1 MVTTGLAYA
10 NGTDGVLYQ
19 VAESLIG
26 ENKRHISWY
35 VRDPTVRVEVNK
47 RLQKAPELDLG
58 MTKAGQESFSYHWF
72 ESVSGVESDL
82 RFTANG
88 NILVYGCRYRSCD
101 ERGLVVLSR
110 DNEPVFGVL
119 SYFLN
124 NSEYRRNGILLLYA
138 AGSQVS
144 QSAVEDIEDWLSEG
158 PAPNAELI
166 YVNTPR

>member
-1 MVTTGLAYA
+1 M
-10 NGTDGVLYQ
+10 
-19 VAESLIG
+19 
-26 ENKRHISWY
+26 
-35 VRDPTVRVEVNK
+35 
-47 RLQKAPELDLG
+47 
-58 MTKAGQESFSYHWF
+58 
-72 ESVSGVESDL
+72 
-82 RFTANG
+82 
-88 NILVYGCRYRSCD
+88 
-101 ERGLVVLSR
+101 VLSR